1 MAFKLELDREALDDT
16 LAVYK
21 DSYEYDID
29 TEIDDDAYV
38 KVLDKAVEMSE
49 ELEYFRTDVTNC
61 QEYEDL
67 MEAWHRF
74 IREFLFEAVD
84 KVFNQ

>member
-16 LAVYK
+16 LAAYK

-49 ELEYFRTDVTNC
+49 ELGEYAMTDVANC

-84 KVFNQ
+84 KVFK